1 MLSLDLDAQVC
12 HSLYSATNALIRAYR
27 PILAPLDL
35 TYPQYVVMMSL
46 WQHDNVSVKQ
56 LGSHTRLDSS
66 TLTPILK
73 RLEQKGLLERR
84 HSADDERQKQLVLTG
99 AGKKLKMAAKKV
111 PEQIACATRAEAS
124 KARQLK
130 KLCEELYQV
139 LEA

>member
-1 MLSLDLDAQVC
+1 MFSLDLDAQVC

-27 PILAPLDL
+27 PLLAPLDL

-46 WQHDNVSVKQ
+46 WQRDGISVKHV
-56 LGSHTRLDSS
+56 SAHTRLDSG

-73 RLEQKGLLERR
+73 RLEQKGWIERR
-84 HSADDERQKQLVLTG
+84 HSTEDERQKVLVLTK
-99 AGKKLKMAAKKV
+99 AGKKLKTAVKRV
-111 PEQIACATRAEAS
+111 PEQIACATKAEAT

-130 KLCEELYQV
+130 KLCEELYNI